1 MATRIKSIRT
11 AYRKTE
17 LLTDMADRSGL
28 TRKEAHAC
36 LDALYEIIEGHLKK
50 NGAGEFSLP
59 GLLKCKIK
67 QKPARAARKARN
79 PFTGETIKVKAKPAY
94 NVVQI
99 KPLKG
104 LKDMIA

>member
-1 MATRIKSIRT
+1 MATRIQSIS
-11 AYRKTE
+11 APYRKTD
-17 LLTDMADRSGL
+17 LISDMANRAGI
-28 TRKEAHAC
+28 TRKESQAC
-36 LDALYEIIEGHLKK
+36 LDALYDIIQGHLHKK
-50 NGAGEFSLP
+50 GAGEFSLP

-79 PFTGETIKVKAKPAY
+79 PATGETIKVKAKRAY
-94 NVVQI
+94 TVVQI